1 MEDVITEAAPPSR
14 FLDEDLNNFTLP
26 SPFLPSPFFLF
37 SHSQSQSQSLKPTT
51 FIISLTFPSPSI
63 PPIASLI
70 LPEIPFST
78 ASLHPSPPSAAV
90 TLHSLSPHTL
100 FASVNSPISPDRAH
114 AVARVLIGDRIV
126 PDSVLI
132 LDSIRPRNYRGRLSS
147 DEAVA
152 FRLESLAE
160 RKRGKGEKMLEGL
173 EYYPSGSVVDGLA
186 AAVLARCQVLGIRA
200 GLCVSWPQFDAS
212 VSALLKGVLRNGA
225 LRGLDLDLIFSDEVL
240 QSGKGRS
247 KDHGF
252 QSDLYI

>member
-37 SHSQSQSQSLKPTT
+37 SHSHSHSLKPTT
-51 FIISLTFPSPSI
+51 LILSLSLPFPSI

-70 LPEIPFST
+70 LPELPFST
-78 ASLHPSPPSAAV
+78 ASLRPSPPSAAV

-152 FRLESLAE
+152 FKLENLAE

-212 VSALLKGVLRNGA
+212 VSSLLKGVLRNGA
-225 LRGLDLDLIFSDEVL
+225 LHGLDLDLIFSDEVL
-240 QSGKGRS
+240 KSGKGRS
-247 KDHGF
+247 KDHAF